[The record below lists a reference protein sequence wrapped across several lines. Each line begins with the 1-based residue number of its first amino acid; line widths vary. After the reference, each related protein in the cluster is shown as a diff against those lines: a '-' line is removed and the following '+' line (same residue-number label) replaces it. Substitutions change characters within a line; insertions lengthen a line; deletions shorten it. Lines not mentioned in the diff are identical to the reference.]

1 MEVRAGPGIRRGPA
15 AQYSQMRELGMRI
28 LFDHQIMDAQVRGG
42 ISRYFHQLVSA
53 LEAGHL
59 AEIRLP
65 PTCTDNECFCPL
77 LAERGLER
85 SGFRSRLVQKI
96 RRSGLPRKEIERA
109 WRRTKHRQNRKAS
122 IQSLKEQDFD
132 VFHPTYYD
140 PYFLDYL
147 QGKPFVLTIYDMI
160 HEIFPGYFK
169 PDDKTSEHKAIL
181 AIEAAEIIAISS
193 CTKADILKYID
204 VDPEKIEVIHLASP
218 LTGESEEIAVPG
230 RYILHVGERCRYK
243 NFRALLAA
251 FAGLVATFP
260 DLHLVCAS
268 PKRFDRSELDLIQK
282 LGLAD
287 RCVSLSVNDAQLT
300 FLYRNAALLIFPS
313 LYEGFGLPVLEAFA
327 CDCPVVL
334 SNTSCLPEI
343 VGDAALYFDPAD
355 VTSMEGTLSFLLSN
369 STLRQALILGGRER
383 LQRFSWATTAE
394 RTAAVYKKCLT
405 DGSRYG
411 KPDAVAAG
419 GRAVRP

>member
-1 MEVRAGPGIRRGPA
+1 
-15 AQYSQMRELGMRI
+15 MRV
-28 LFDHQIMDAQVRGG
+28 LFDHQILDAQAHGG
-42 ISRYFHQLVSA
+42 VSRYFHQLISN
-53 LEAGHL
+53 LEGRDL
-59 AEIRLP
+59 ATVQLP
-65 PTCTDNECFCPL
+65 PAYTDNTCFRPL
-77 LAERGLER
+77 LAELGLQR
-85 SGFRSRLVQKI
+85 DGVRSRLMQGLRKT
-96 RRSGLPRKEIERA
+96 GLPRKEIERV
-109 WRRTKHRQNRKAS
+109 WRRTKRRHNRQAS
-122 IQSLKEQDFD
+122 IEKLKQQDFD
-132 VFHPTYYD
+132 LFHPTYYD
-140 PYFLDYL
+140 PYFLDHL
-147 QGKPFVLTIYDMI
+147 EGKPFVLTIYDMI
-160 HEIFPGYFK
+160 HEMFPGYFK
-169 PDDKTSEHKAIL
+169 PDDKTSEHKALL
-181 AIEAAEIIAISS
+181 AMEAAGIIAISS
-193 CTKADILKYID
+193 CTKADILRYID

-251 FAGLVATFP
+251 FAGLAATFP

-268 PKRFDRSELDLIQK
+268 PKRFDRSELDLIQR

-300 FLYRNAALLIFPS
+300 FLYRHAALLIFPS

-334 SNTSCLPEI
+334 SDTSCLPEI
-343 VGDAALYFDPAD
+343 AGDAALYFDPAD
-355 VTSMEGTLSFLLSN
+355 VASIEGTLSFLLSN
-369 STLRQALILGGRER
+369 STLRQALIHRGRER

-419 GRAVRP
+419 GRAAGP